1 MRENPAFETQDKQI
15 AALEAKNLVLLV
27 ENEKL
32 EVEVNKLKEIATK
45 DELTGVY
52 NRRGIKEEIQRF
64 VETIKS
70 RPEKM
75 RSFGTLVL
83 DLDNFKR
90 LNDEY
95 GHPAGDEVLKNI
107 ARICSAQVR
116 DLDRVGRWGGEEFIV
131 ILPDCDEKESVI
143 AAERIRQ
150 AIEDNIF
157 EYGDEQIRTTTSIGI
172 ASYGGKND
180 FDETIKLADAA
191 LYQAKNA
198 GRNKVVSAAE
208 LKK

>member
-1 MRENPAFETQDKQI
+1 MRENSAFETQDKQI
-15 AALEAKNLVLLV
+15 AALEAENLVLRV

-32 EVEVNKLKEIATK
+32 EAEVNKLKELATK
-45 DELTGVY
+45 DELTGAY

-75 RSFGTLVL
+75 RSFGTLIL
-83 DLDNFKR
+83 DIDNFKR
-90 LNDEY
+90 LNDAY
-95 GHPAGDEVLKNI
+95 GHSAGDEVLKNI
-107 ARICSAQVR
+107 AIICSAQVR

-143 AAERIRQ
+143 VAERIRL
-150 AIEDNIF
+150 AIKDNVV
-157 EYGDEQIRTTTSIGI
+157 EYGDEQIRTTVSIGI

-180 FDETIKLADAA
+180 FDEIIKLADAA

-198 GRNKVVSAAE
+198 GRNKAVSAAE